1 MSFYFLSIVD
11 LNKDLYKKYNGQNI
25 KDKKVWFNI
34 IIIRNIIKILTFIY
48 FIYHIYFHI
57 LIFITFYLFY
67 MYF

>member
-11 LNKDLYKKYNGQNI
+11 LNKDLYKKNYIQNFI
-25 KDKKVWFNI
+25 VMKVWFNI